1 MTLCEPR
8 VNGPARLRQ
17 RKTLC
22 RWRSQHR
29 DTVNTPLHRH
39 LLTLAPLDDP
49 SAHALLSV
57 ARSLRQTV
65 GASAPLRGKNIALMD
80 GGGAHDAGQLLID
93 AATLLGAR
101 VARIDPASAWWRG
114 EAQPGADTARLLQN
128 LYDAV
133 DCEALPAG
141 FAARLQSLLEVPV
154 YDGLA
159 REDHPMFALLAEM
172 VPPGQAPVAADRR
185 ALVQAALVSTLL

>member
-1 MTLCEPR
+1 M
-8 VNGPARLRQ
+8 
-17 RKTLC
+17 
-22 RWRSQHR
+22 
-29 DTVNTPLHRH
+29 NTPLHRH

-49 SAHALLSV
+49 TARALLSV
-57 ARSLRQTV
+57 ARSLRQAV
-65 GASAPLRGKNIALMD
+65 GATAPLRGKNIALM
-80 GGGAHDAGQLLID
+80 GAAHDAGQLLID

-101 VARIDPASAWWRG
+101 VARIEPAPAWLRG

-141 FAARLQSLLEVPV
+141 FAEQLQSLLEVPV
-154 YDGLA
+154 YDSLA
-159 REDHPMFALLAEM
+159 REDHPIFALLAEL
-172 VPPGQAPVAADRR
+172 VPPGHAPVAADRR